1 MKNTAD
7 MIEYRHQIGERVQ
20 LLREQN
26 NLSQT
31 QLSLMTGVDR
41 SYVSRIERGIANA
54 SIDKLIAIAHA
65 FDLSPSE
72 LLYGIARPKG
82 TSADTFILPMPKHPN
97 ANYDQ
102 IRI

>member
-1 MKNTAD
+1 MKNTAE

-41 SYVSRIERGIANA
+41 SYLSRIERGIANA
-54 SIDKLIAIAHA
+54 SIDKLIAIAQA
-65 FDLSPSE
+65 FDLSISE
-72 LLYGIARPKG
+72 MLYGIAIPKER
-82 TSADTFILPMPKHPN
+82 TDDAFIIPMPKHPN

-102 IRI
+102 IHI